1 MEIELVDEPTHCTKD
16 PDTKFV
22 PSTVRLK
29 LAPPAVALVGEI
41 ELTVGLVEL
50 FNRPTWLWLVPGANA
65 IKPSVTNT
73 MLRID
78 LRSDFNIATPFPTH
92 GFERKF

>member
-22 PSTVRLK
+22 PFTVRVK

-50 FNRPTWLWLVPGANA
+50 FNRPTWLWLVSGENA
-65 IKPSVTNT
+65 IKPIVTNT
-73 MLRID
+73 QPHID
-78 LRSDFNIATPFPTH
+78 LRSDFNIATPFPAN
-92 GFERKF
+92 GFERQF